1 MKVRAN
7 GIDIEVVEDGSP
19 SGEPLL
25 LIMGLGMQLIAWP
38 EPFVQ
43 ALVQRGFRVIRFD
56 NRDAGLSQDF
66 DELGVPN
73 LMWGALRYRLGL
85 PVRAPYTLDDMAD
98 DALGVLDAL
107 GIAKAHVCGA
117 SMGGMIGQAL
127 AARAPHRV
135 LSLTLML
142 TSSGARHLPQASL
155 EVQRALLNR
164 PKRGSGPQDVVGHLE
179 AFFRLI
185 GSPAYPADP
194 KRLRELVE
202 AAVRRAYRPAGQV
215 RQLMAVAAHGDRSA
229 MLAGIRCPVHIVH
242 GAVDP
247 LIPQAAA
254 HDLATK
260 IRSATLDVVDGMGHD
275 LPVPLAPRFAQG
287 IVGNASRA

>member
-1 MKVRAN
+1 
-7 GIDIEVVEDGSP
+7 
-19 SGEPLL
+19 
-25 LIMGLGMQLIAWP
+25 
-38 EPFVQ
+38 
-43 ALVQRGFRVIRFD
+43 
-56 NRDAGLSQDF
+56 
-66 DELGVPN
+66 
-73 LMWGALRYRLGL
+73 
-85 PVRAPYTLDDMAD
+85 MAD

-127 AARAPHRV
+127 AARAPDRV
-135 LSLTLML
+135 RSLTLML

-164 PKRGSGPQDVVGHLE
+164 PRRGSGPQDVVGHLE

-229 MLAGIRCPVHIVH
+229 MLARIRCPVHIVH

-247 LIPQAAA
+247 LIPSAAA

>member
-1 MKVRAN
+1 MKVHAN
-7 GIDIEVVEDGSP
+7 GIEIEVVEDGSP
-19 SGEPLL
+19 AGEPLL

-38 EPFVQ
+38 DPFVQ

-56 NRDAGLSQDF
+56 NRDAGLSQGF

-135 LSLTLML
+135 RSLTLML

-164 PKRGSGPQDVVGHLE
+164 PRRGSGPQDVVGHLE

-229 MLAGIRCPVHIVH
+229 MLARIRCPVHIVH

-247 LIPQAAA
+247 LIPSAAA